1 MYICNIK
8 IGDKKKEM
16 NAGCDN
22 SWDVVTVHNGESRFS
37 LTTVL
42 ESGDCVSAAA
52 QRGHVTRAGLHR
64 MQRAG
69 QDLNP
74 GVSDSR
80 ANTLYPW
87 LPLCCGEDGLLL
99 LRLRLSSFF
108 PSFRVTTSGVMEN
121 MKKVKKVTNGS
132 VEPQGEWEGSA

>member
-1 MYICNIK
+1 
-8 IGDKKKEM
+8 M

-22 SWDVVTVHNGESRFS
+22 SWYVVTGQDRESRFS

-42 ESGDCVSAAA
+42 ESGDCVSPAA
-52 QRGHVTRAGLHR
+52 QGGHVTWASLHSQ
-64 MQRAG
+64 QRAG

-74 GVSDSR
+74 RVSDSR

-99 LRLRLSSFF
+99 
-108 PSFRVTTSGVMEN
+108 
-121 MKKVKKVTNGS
+121 
-132 VEPQGEWEGSA
+132 